1 MVNKALKQDRDV
13 FLQEIKSLP
22 FTINDDQLALL
33 DTYAEELFKWSGK
46 INLIGPDT
54 RTKIY
59 TRHILD
65 ALQLVPYVSHE
76 TQILDIGSGA
86 GVPGIILS
94 IMGYKNVTTC
104 DVVNKKIIFQNSF
117 AKKYLKGCDFS
128 ARCISIEEIDLE
140 NEKRILITSRAF
152 AALLKIF
159 EMTNH
164 LHDRVDQMVLLKG
177 ENFNDEILECSKKY
191 QMTYETFPSIT
202 KEGAKIIKITQF
214 VKTQ

>member
-1 MVNKALKQDRDV
+1 MVSTALKQDREN
-13 FLQEIKSLP
+13 FLQTLSSLP
-22 FTINDDQLALL
+22 FTVNDDQLALL
-33 DTYAEELFKWSGK
+33 DLYAEELLKWSNK

-54 RTKIY
+54 RTEIY

-94 IMGYKNVTTC
+94 VMGFKNITTC
-104 DVVNKKIIFQNSF
+104 DVVSKKIIFQNSF

-128 ARCISIEEIDLE
+128 AECISIEDITLK
-140 NEKRILITSRAF
+140 NNKRILVTSRAF
-152 AALLKIF
+152 APLVKIF
-159 EMTNH
+159 NMTSH
-164 LHDRVDQMVLLKG
+164 LHNRTDQMVLLKG
-177 ENFNDEILECSKKY
+177 QSFKDELLECSKKY

>member
-1 MVNKALKQDRDV
+1 MN
-13 FLQEIKSLP
+13 KSLQADKVRFLEDVKTLP
-22 FTINDDQLALL
+22 FAIHDDQMALL
-33 DTYAEELFKWSGK
+33 DVYAEELFKWSAK

-54 RTKIY
+54 RDKIY

-86 GVPGIILS
+86 GLPGIVLS
-94 IMGYKNVTTC
+94 IMGFKNVTTC
-104 DVVNKKIIFQNSF
+104 DVVSKKIIFQNSF
-117 AKKYLKGCDFS
+117 AQKYLKGCDFFADCTS
-128 ARCISIEEIDLE
+128 V
-140 NEKRILITSRAF
+140 EKIVLNDDKETLITSRAF
-152 AALLKIF
+152 ASLLKIF
-159 EMTNH
+159 DLTEH
-164 LHDRVDQMVLLKG
+164 LHDKTKSFVLLKG
-177 ENFNDEILECSKKY
+177 ESYKDEIIECTKKY